1 MASSNTEIA
10 NMALA
15 HLGNGK
21 DIADLDTENSSEA
34 RSIRRFYNVA
44 REATLADFAWPFAT
58 KYATLALVSE
68 YGDTGHV
75 TDEYDFAY
83 RYPTDCLM
91 LRRIKSG
98 NRNDDR
104 QDRVEY
110 KIAQDDQGQLILT
123 DTEEAEVEFTI
134 LIESESRYS
143 AEFVLAL
150 SLRLAVYAA
159 PQLTKGDPFKLGDR
173 AMGLYQ
179 QAISRAQANAAN
191 EQQAA
196 EDADAESIRA
206 RD

>member
-44 REATLADFAWPFAT
+44 REATLSDFPWPFAT
-58 KYATLALVSE
+58 KYQALALVSE

-83 RYPTDCLM
+83 RYPATCLM
-91 LRRIKSG
+91 IRRIKSG

-110 KIAQDDQGQLILT
+110 KIAQDDSGQLILT
-123 DTEEAEVEFTI
+123 DADEAEVEFTT

-143 AEFVLAL
+143 PDFALAL

-173 AMGLYQ
+173 AMNLYL

-191 EQQAA
+191 EQQPA
-196 EDADAESIRA
+196 EDPDAESIRA